1 MKVGSDPH
9 YKTFDLRPR
18 VADYCGR
25 GETIVIKRLGVIL
38 VATLLVGCSPFES
51 YPKQQTTTT
60 TTTTCPEGTQLQSD
74 GMCR

>member
-1 MKVGSDPH
+1 
-9 YKTFDLRPR
+9 

-25 GETIVIKRLGVIL
+25 GETIVIKRLGVLIL

-60 TTTTCPEGTQLQSD
+60 TTTTCPAGTQLQSD